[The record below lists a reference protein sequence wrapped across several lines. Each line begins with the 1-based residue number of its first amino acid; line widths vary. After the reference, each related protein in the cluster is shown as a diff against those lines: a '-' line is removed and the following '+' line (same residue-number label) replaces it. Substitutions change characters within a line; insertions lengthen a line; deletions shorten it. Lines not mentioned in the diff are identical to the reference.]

1 MIDRYFD
8 RYFDRDPFD
17 NWSIARLQRFQLMTS
32 AEDNVADIGVA
43 FELIKL
49 IALRFFFFFNE
60 TLLNKNYS
68 TCFLLYV
75 CLIFFPHKLYKN
87 LFYFCRGFFIQIYR
101 FKFNEASRFFYRCKF
116 KN

>member
-49 IALRFFFFFNE
+49 IALRFFF
-60 TLLNKNYS
+60 
-68 TCFLLYV
+68 
-75 CLIFFPHKLYKN
+75 
-87 LFYFCRGFFIQIYR
+87 
-101 FKFNEASRFFYRCKF
+101 
-116 KN
+116 

>member
-49 IALRFFFFFNE
+49 IALRFFFFFK
-60 TLLNKNYS
+60 TKR
-68 TCFLLYV
+68 
-75 CLIFFPHKLYKN
+75 CLIKIIQPV
-87 LFYFCRGFFIQIYR
+87 FIIR
-101 FKFNEASRFFYRCKF
+101 CMFNIFSP
-116 KN
+116 

>member
-49 IALRFFFFFNE
+49 IALRFFFL
-60 TLLNKNYS
+60 TKR
-68 TCFLLYV
+68 
-75 CLIFFPHKLYKN
+75 CLIKIIQPV
-87 LFYFCRGFFIQIYR
+87 FIIR
-101 FKFNEASRFFYRCKF
+101 CMFNIF
-116 KN
+116 

>member
-49 IALRFFFFFNE
+49 IALRFFFNE
-60 TLLNKNYS
+60 TLFNKNYS
-68 TCFLLYV
+68 TCFYYTVYV
-75 CLIFFPHKLYKN
+75 
-87 LFYFCRGFFIQIYR
+87 
-101 FKFNEASRFFYRCKF
+101 
-116 KN
+116 

>member
-49 IALRFFFFFNE
+49 IALRFFFF
-60 TLLNKNYS
+60 
-68 TCFLLYV
+68 
-75 CLIFFPHKLYKN
+75 
-87 LFYFCRGFFIQIYR
+87 
-101 FKFNEASRFFYRCKF
+101 
-116 KN
+116 